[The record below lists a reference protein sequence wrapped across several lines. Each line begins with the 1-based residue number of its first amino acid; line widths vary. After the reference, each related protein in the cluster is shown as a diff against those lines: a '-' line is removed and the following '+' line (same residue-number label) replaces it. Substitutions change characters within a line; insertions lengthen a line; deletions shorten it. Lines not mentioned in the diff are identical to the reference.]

1 MPVYYRRP
9 IITVLIALM
18 TFAALSGVGEA
29 QRPRAPLPLE
39 PGGKVGEVVWPAFEG
54 WFRNDDGSFTLLLG
68 YFNRNQEPVE
78 VPIGDDNRIEPGG
91 PDRGQPT
98 VFESG
103 RGWGV
108 FSINVPADFGNQ
120 KLTWTLVVNG
130 QTAQVSFWLNPPYFV
145 EPLLN
150 RANGNT
156 PPLLTLGG
164 DTLQGPPSG
173 SPGGSKTVTTRVGE
187 PLELSASVADS
198 ALAFPAPGGAGR
210 RDAAGRVVLSGG
222 RRVAPLS
229 LTWRKYRGPGD
240 VSFTNVTADVTE
252 APTVRLEFE
261 DLQGGEAVSTAIF
274 GAPGEYRLMVTVND
288 ISGHGGGGDQCCWT
302 TGYLDVTVK

>member
-1 MPVYYRRP
+1 MRLYYRRP
-9 IITVLIALM
+9 IARVLITLVIL
-18 TFAALSGVGEA
+18 AALQGVAEA
-29 QRPRAPLPLE
+29 QRSRAPLPLE
-39 PGGKVGEVVWPAFEG
+39 PAGEVGEAVWPAFEG
-54 WFRNDDGSFTLLLG
+54 WFRNDDGSLSLLLG
-68 YFNRNQEPVE
+68 YFNRNQGSVE

-130 QTAQVSFWLNPPYFV
+130 QTAAVSFWLNPPYFV

-173 SPGGSKTVTTRVGE
+173 SPDGSKTVTTRVGE

-198 ALAFPAPGGAGR
+198 ALAFPPPGGSGR

-240 VSFTNVTADVTE
+240 VSFTNVTAGVTE

-261 DLQGGEAVSTAIF
+261 DLPGGESVSTAIF
-274 GAPGEYRLMVTVND
+274 GAPGEYRLMVTAND

>member
-1 MPVYYRRP
+1 MPLCHRRP
-9 IITVLIALM
+9 ITTVLITLVTLAVLR
-18 TFAALSGVGEA
+18 GVGEA
-29 QRPRAPLPLE
+29 QRPRAPFPLE
-39 PGGKVGEVVWPAFEG
+39 PAGNVGEAVWPAFEG
-54 WFRNDDGSFTLLLG
+54 WFRNDDGSLTLLLG
-68 YFNRNQEPVE
+68 YFNRNQESVA
-78 VPIGDDNRIEPGG
+78 VRIGDDNRIEPGG

-120 KLTWTLVVNG
+120 KLTWTLVANG
-130 QTAQVSFWLNPPYFV
+130 QTAEVSFWLNPPYFV

-173 SPGGSKTVTTRVGE
+173 APDRSNAVTARVGE
-187 PLELSASVADS
+187 PLELSASVTDS
-198 ALAFPAPGGAGR
+198 ALAFPPPGGPPGR
-210 RDAAGRVVLSGG
+210 RLV
-222 RRVAPLS
+222 PLS

-240 VSFTNVTADVTE
+240 VAFTNVADDVTD
-252 APTVRLEFE
+252 APTVRFEFE
-261 DLQGGEAVSTAIF
+261 DHQGGEAVSTATF
-274 GAPGEYRLMVTVND
+274 SMPGKYRLMVTAND

-302 TGYLDVTVK
+302 TGYLDVTVE